1 MTLTRVESPVD
12 ATGGHLGFKSS
23 ESSLGRRVIILSN
36 LSNPLRAGDWAGGTV
51 WVLSSRLQQNQRENV
66 QSLRVKVNWNILCP
80 RIQKHFPESRLWDV
94 FWILGP
100 VLDSGK
106 CFWILGP
113 VLDSGNCFWIVGS
126 VLSLWATVCLRQQGF
141 ETNRLQ
147 NLFNKFVN
155 RHGLIVEKYGAALR
169 EMTLAIQ
176 A

>member
-23 ESSLGRRVIILSN
+23 ESSLGRRVIILSNLLPN

-66 QSLRVKVNWNILCP
+66 QSLRVKVNWNMLCP

-94 FWILGP
+94 FWIRGP

-106 CFWILGP
+106 CFWI
-113 VLDSGNCFWIVGS
+113 VGS
-126 VLSLWATVCLRQQGF
+126 VLDSVTCFGFREVFLDCGKCFVLMSHRMSQTTRLWNQSTSEF
-141 ETNRLQ
+141 
-147 NLFNKFVN
+147 
-155 RHGLIVEKYGAALR
+155 I
-169 EMTLAIQ
+169 
-176 A
+176 